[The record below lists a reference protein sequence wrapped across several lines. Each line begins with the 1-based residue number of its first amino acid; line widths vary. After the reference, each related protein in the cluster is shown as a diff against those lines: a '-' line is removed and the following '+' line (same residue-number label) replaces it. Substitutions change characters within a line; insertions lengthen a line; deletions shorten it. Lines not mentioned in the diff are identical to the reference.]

1 MKVQEGS
8 FFASHFAM
16 KAMILVGS
24 YLYAT
29 RPVIMQQ
36 MQNKFP
42 RPQNKADL
50 QSQFY
55 FISLMSIIKTTGS
68 GGFP

>member
-1 MKVQEGS
+1 MKGQEAS

-36 MQNKFP
+36 MKDNFP
-42 RPQNKADL
+42 RPQNKADAESVL
-50 QSQFY
+50 FY
-55 FISLMSIIKTTGS
+55 SFDEY
-68 GGFP
+68 